1 MGDMMKNTIE
11 FNLPE
16 DREELQIALRAG
28 EVISIVEE
36 TLNYIRQ
43 KLKYGELKQEATSEL
58 EAVRSMLAEA
68 LSY

>member
-1 MGDMMKNTIE
+1 MRNTIE

-43 KLKYGELKQEATSEL
+43 KLKHGELNAQAAEEL
-58 EAVRSMLAEA
+58 GIVRSMLAEA
-68 LSY
+68 LNY